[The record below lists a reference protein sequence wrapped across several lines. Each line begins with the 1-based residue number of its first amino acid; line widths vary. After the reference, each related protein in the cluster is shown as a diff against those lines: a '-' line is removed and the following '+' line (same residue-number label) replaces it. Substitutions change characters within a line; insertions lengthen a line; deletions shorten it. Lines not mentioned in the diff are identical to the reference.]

1 MALGFMYRLEHADGT
16 PADPPWSAIEQ
27 LLDHDRVR
35 AVPVWARAAPDRDV
49 VGPQVHPCVEIAPAV
64 MGNVP
69 AWKGLESNALPPAG
83 RRHGVD

>member
-35 AVPVWARAAPDRDV
+35 AVSVWARAAPARDV
-49 VGPQVHPCVEIAPAV
+49 VGP
-64 MGNVP
+64 
-69 AWKGLESNALPPAG
+69 
-83 RRHGVD
+83 